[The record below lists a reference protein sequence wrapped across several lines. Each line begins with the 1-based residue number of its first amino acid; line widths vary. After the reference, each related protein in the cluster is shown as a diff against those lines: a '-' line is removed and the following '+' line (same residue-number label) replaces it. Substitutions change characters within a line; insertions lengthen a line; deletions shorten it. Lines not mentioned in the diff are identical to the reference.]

1 MALAVHRP
9 DQSDY
14 VAHFTKANEKRT
26 AMDALI
32 QILSDRTLIASR
44 LPWTNK
50 AAVCFSECPWSSLL
64 GHSERYSP
72 YGIGFRKPRVFAA
85 GGGPVYYVRSDMYE
99 KQQWDDHLHA
109 FVTPFNPYYR
119 PANKKDLLGG
129 KTVDYTHE
137 REWRVP
143 HDFTFDYNQVEFVI
157 LDTYND
163 MAQFPQEMKDAVGRD
178 KFLLMQNYR
187 TIERLWPTHIM

>member
-1 MALAVHRP
+1 
-9 DQSDY
+9 
-14 VAHFTKANEKRT
+14 
-26 AMDALI
+26 
-32 QILSDRTLIASR
+32 
-44 LPWTNK
+44 
-50 AAVCFSECPWSSLL
+50 
-64 GHSERYSP
+64 
-72 YGIGFRKPRVFAA
+72 
-85 GGGPVYYVRSDMYE
+85 
-99 KQQWDDHLHA
+99 
-109 FVTPFNPYYR
+109 
-119 PANKKDLLGG
+119 LGG